1 MSLPYNKD
9 NIKLAQNL
17 RNHSTRHE
25 NRLWYD
31 FLSKYPI
38 RFQRQKAIDNYI
50 ADFYCHKAKL
60 VIELDGIQHGSENAI
75 KRDEYRT
82 EVLGK
87 YGLTVIRITN
97 KQIDTD
103 FTWIC
108 EYLDTEIQK
117 IKNHQTLI

>member
-25 NRLWYD
+25 NRLLYD

-97 KQIDTD
+97 KQIDHH
-103 FTWIC
+103 FYGIC
-108 EYLDTEIQK
+108 DHIDQIVKERMAL
-117 IKNHQTLI
+117 

>member
-9 NIKLAQNL
+9 NIKLARNL
-17 RNHSTRHE
+17 RNNSTRHE

-60 VIELDGIQHGSENAI
+60 VIELDGIQHGSENMM

-82 EVLGK
+82 EALGK

-97 KQIDTD
+97 KQIDSN
-103 FTWIC
+103 FYKIC
-108 EYLDTEIQK
+108 DHIDQIVKERMAV
-117 IKNHQTLI
+117 